1 MRANSLKVQ
10 RFGKF
15 KRLYSKNPVLKN
27 ITDILIEFYFSSIL
41 TVQRKNPQETVI
53 FDKPGTMLWILLELQ
68 GSQPSLDEREVLK
81 HIKSNRFL
89 VKLSLDPKFRNV
101 IQESKH
107 CSFVS
112 DGQYNNNVAETK
124 INFRNLFELKGT
136 IKDDARFAF
145 SFKENPLGLLTTN
158 EPARIMEKSRFDID
172 NHFEQFIGNIDQIF
186 STSHS
191 QDFTSL
197 INQNNP
203 LARTFRFWENNFNVS
218 QNSIKLTFDSLLF
231 IDKVR
236 NKQVA
241 DYAQSFETLP
251 FSSSKVVST
260 RELVRDFISLTFHKK
275 ADSFSLS
282 EDGTLGFKDW
292 HRPIDNLSSSLMD
305 RLMINFGPRINRFHR
320 FFELKDSLT
329 SEKSIASL
337 FERSFLLNFVNI
349 FDEYLSFQMIILSE
363 CQSIMDLV
371 RKLEVLF
378 NQTEQVV
385 NFFEAFENNKA
396 KINILDF
403 ISTFQLQISPSE
415 NLWELAKESFYLSIF
430 PLLKTVY
437 QVAFKNSPV
446 DLLTKSLKITY
457 EQDQDFNYKASNVPG
472 LLEKI
477 MENILITKNNYLLLS
492 SADSELFSKSVKA
505 DFPWFQTLDVNDIK
519 RVYQE
524 VRAKLVAQ
532 QIDLNEVINKRM
544 VI

>member
-1 MRANSLKVQ
+1 
-10 RFGKF
+10 
-15 KRLYSKNPVLKN
+15 
-27 ITDILIEFYFSSIL
+27 
-41 TVQRKNPQETVI
+41 
-53 FDKPGTMLWILLELQ
+53 
-68 GSQPSLDEREVLK
+68 
-81 HIKSNRFL
+81 
-89 VKLSLDPKFRNV
+89 
-101 IQESKH
+101 
-107 CSFVS
+107 
-112 DGQYNNNVAETK
+112 
-124 INFRNLFELKGT
+124 
-136 IKDDARFAF
+136 
-145 SFKENPLGLLTTN
+145 
-158 EPARIMEKSRFDID
+158 
-172 NHFEQFIGNIDQIF
+172 
-186 STSHS
+186 
-191 QDFTSL
+191 
-197 INQNNP
+197 
-203 LARTFRFWENNFNVS
+203 
-218 QNSIKLTFDSLLF
+218 
-231 IDKVR
+231 
-236 NKQVA
+236 
-241 DYAQSFETLP
+241 
-251 FSSSKVVST
+251 
-260 RELVRDFISLTFHKK
+260 
-275 ADSFSLS
+275 
-282 EDGTLGFKDW
+282 
-292 HRPIDNLSSSLMD
+292 
-305 RLMINFGPRINRFHR
+305 MINFGPRINRFHR